1 MTVGPKG
8 FGFELTKDGIW
19 SGTEEDGDGWSK
31 VMVQMGTVQI
41 SGLPTI
47 FTDVMSLVVSLSRSK
62 KQKVFTQSC
71 ASRLI
76 EHPVVSSHL
85 DSINFE

>member
-1 MTVGPKG
+1 MRSGSGTGVTVGPKG

-47 FTDVMSLVVSLSRSK
+47 FTDVTSLVVSYIILES
-62 KQKVFTQSC
+62 
-71 ASRLI
+71 
-76 EHPVVSSHL
+76 VSP
-85 DSINFE
+85 